1 MKKWWQLLTI
11 TWILFQLT
19 YNSLIITS
27 YLTTISDVGRNT
39 NSNILMCK
47 QNQNDGYLWSYGA
60 INSSPID
67 SIKIMILT
75 QSDEHY
81 ICNKD
86 FNLDLTSCFMAFII
100 HLSRWNIYKVIC
112 SFMFIIRKDLNLNF
126 SLYINSLFRSDN
138 ISGIS
143 WWLILFKIIFDLF
156 LCITLYTHY
165 CLTRLCVH
173 GVL

>member
-1 MKKWWQLLTI
+1 MDFC
-11 TWILFQLT
+11 FQLT
-19 YNSLIITS
+19 YNSLITS

-81 ICNKD
+81 ICNKYT
-86 FNLDLTSCFMAFII
+86 L
-100 HLSRWNIYKVIC
+100 YKVMW
-112 SFMFIIRKDLNLNF
+112 SFMFINRKDLNLNF
-126 SLYINSLFRSDN
+126 SLYNSLFRSDN

-143 WWLILFKIIFDLF
+143 WWLIIFKIIFYLF
-156 LCITLYTHY
+156 LMYNRIHSLLPYKIMCPIKILDIYFLYVFAFFPYRHTY
-165 CLTRLCVH
+165 CSVSWALTI
-173 GVL
+173 GDSI